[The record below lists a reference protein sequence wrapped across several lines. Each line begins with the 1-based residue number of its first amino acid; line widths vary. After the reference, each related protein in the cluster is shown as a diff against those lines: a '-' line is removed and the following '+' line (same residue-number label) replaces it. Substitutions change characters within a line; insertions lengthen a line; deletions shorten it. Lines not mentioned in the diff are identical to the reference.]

1 MANVKLVYIN
11 SVGGYTQPTATTD
24 VVQNVGKI
32 ELTGVSGVAIDAGGT
47 KISNVATPSAGT
59 DVANKNYVDNVA
71 LGLSWKSPVRAVATT
86 SVTLSGA
93 QTVDSVSLTDGDR
106 VLITG
111 QNSGTP
117 NSANGIYVVST
128 SGSWSRATDA
138 DASGELNA
146 GTAVFVTEGTTY
158 ADTQWVLTTNNPIV
172 VGTTAIIF
180 AQFGG
185 GTSYSAGSGL
195 NLVGTTFSV
204 KGDATK
210 AVNVD
215 GSAGV
220 QVVVDGNYAMSID
233 SSAGLRVKADTNY
246 GLSIDTTTGLRVDV
260 DANGGV
266 EFNSGDLRVKI
277 ASADQLAASSSG
289 LAVTG
294 VPSAFKING
303 SAVSANVTHT
313 NLNALTDSS
322 SITDLHRHANLQ
334 FTTIAAYDSFTDGQ
348 VAYYN
353 IIQSGMGL
361 ARADSATTS
370 TVVGVAVGSVSGGGS
385 SGKFLTH
392 GSYTGFSGLTA
403 GAPYYLSDTTYGG
416 LMLYSALTSGSRA
429 IRIGYA
435 LSATAI
441 AVNIQ
446 DMGVKP

>member
-32 ELTGVSGVAIDAGGT
+32 ELTGVSGVAIDAGAA
-47 KISNVATPSAGT
+47 KISNVATPASGT
-59 DVANKNYVDNVA
+59 DVATKDYVDNVA
-71 LGLSWKSPVRAVATT
+71 LGLSWKQPVRAVATT

-117 NSANGIYVVST
+117 NSANGIYVVNT
-128 SGSWSRATDA
+128 SGSWSRATDS

-172 VGTTAIIF
+172 VGTTPIIF

-185 GTSYSAGSGL
+185 GTSYSAGDGL

-204 KGDATK
+204 KGDGTK
-210 AVNVD
+210 AINVD
-215 GSAGV
+215 ASAGV
-220 QVVVDGNYAMSID
+220 QVKADTNYALSID
-233 SSAGLRVKADTNY
+233 STAGLRVKADTNF

-277 ASADQLAASSSG
+277 ASADQLSASSSG

-294 VPSAFKING
+294 VPSQFKING
-303 SAVSANVTHT
+303 SAVSSNVTHT

-322 SITDLHRHANLQ
+322 SITALHNHANVM
-334 FTTIAAYDSFTDGQ
+334 FTSIEAYDSFADGQ
-348 VAYYN
+348 VAYLRVDN
-353 IIQSGMGL
+353 QKLAL

-370 TVVGVAVGSVSGGGS
+370 TVIGVAVGSVGGGFTN
-385 SGKFLTH
+385 GKFLTH
-392 GSYTGFSGLTA
+392 GAYTGFTSLTP